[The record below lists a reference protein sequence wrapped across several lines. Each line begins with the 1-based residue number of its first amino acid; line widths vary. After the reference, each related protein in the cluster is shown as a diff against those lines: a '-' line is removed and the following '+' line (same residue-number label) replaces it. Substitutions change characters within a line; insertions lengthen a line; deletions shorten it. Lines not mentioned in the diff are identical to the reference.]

1 MGSQRKRYTKRFK
14 AKVAVEAIKGE
25 RTINQ
30 IASEYGVH
38 ASQVT
43 LWRKR
48 ALEGLPE
55 LFSDG
60 RSRKEEDGE
69 VLRARLFQEI
79 GELKFELDWLK
90 KKSRFE
96 P

>member
-1 MGSQRKRYTKRFK
+1 MGSQRKRYPKEFK

-25 RTINQ
+25 GTINQ
-30 IASEYGVH
+30 IAGHYGVH
-38 ASQVT
+38 TSQVT
-43 LWRKR
+43 LWRKQ
-48 ALEGLPE
+48 ALERLPE

-60 RSRKEEDGE
+60 RSRKDEEGE
-69 VLRARLFQEI
+69 ALQSRLFQEI